1 MTAQAPDF
9 VTFEGVEYAIAGVE
23 GRGLCDPASLSLVT
37 PMISTACWRGHVDYY
52 TVAHGRLV
60 LTSML
65 LGSMATHQGQ
75 ALEPGLSVAGGQ
87 VVPVDRSWGAAWR
100 ITGWNVA
107 VPFTGTLLAGR
118 DLVPETYVHMG
129 FHPAWR
135 YRTVW
140 EFAVDDGVVSA
151 ALDRSDAAAAA
162 REGILTG
169 ERADPDRA
177 PSRISWIRRAFSLDL
192 RRSSLDDDA
201 SHR

>member
-9 VTFEGVEYAIAGVE
+9 VIFEGAEYAIAGVD
-23 GRGLCDPASLSLVT
+23 GRGLFDPAPLSLAT

-52 TVAHGRLV
+52 TVAAGRLT
-60 LTSML
+60 LTSVL
-65 LGSMATHQGQ
+65 LGSMATFEGR
-75 ALEPGLSVAGGQ
+75 ALERGMSVAGGRLE
-87 VVPVDRSWGAAWR
+87 PVDGSWGAAWQ
-100 ITGWNVA
+100 ITGCDLA
-107 VPFTGTLLAGR
+107 VPFTGTLLVGL

-140 EFAVDDGVVSA
+140 EFAVDQGAVSA
-151 ALDRSDAAAAA
+151 AIDRSDAAAAA

-177 PSRISWIRRAFSLDL
+177 PSRKGWIRRAFSLDL
-192 RRSSLDDDA
+192 RRSALDDDGT
-201 SHR
+201 R